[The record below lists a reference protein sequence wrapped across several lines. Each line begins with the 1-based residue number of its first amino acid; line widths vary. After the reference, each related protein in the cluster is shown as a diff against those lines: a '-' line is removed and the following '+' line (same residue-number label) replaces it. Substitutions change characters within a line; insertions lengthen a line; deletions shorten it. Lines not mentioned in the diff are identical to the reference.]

1 MKVASKEQI
10 FGCAMGSPISPV
22 LADLVMEVTEETAIT
37 TALHPF
43 QMVFRYVDD
52 SQACLKKYQVDEF
65 YQQRQYSVHFILK
78 LENTNG
84 QGLPFLDTIT
94 SSCGTS
100 TVQVDVYRKLIQQ
113 SAASIFTLPTPYATK
128 DPWLTRYF
136 FVQETFLPRVKKNGR
151 KFNEFKR
158 YIERTRTAHPL
169 SINVEE
175 RW

>member
-65 YQQRQYSVHFILK
+65 HQHLNSI
-78 LENTNG
+78 NAN
-84 QGLPFLDTIT
+84 
-94 SSCGTS
+94 
-100 TVQVDVYRKLIQQ
+100 IQ
-113 SAASIFTLPTPYATK
+113 FTL
-128 DPWLTRYF
+128 
-136 FVQETFLPRVKKNGR
+136 
-151 KFNEFKR
+151 
-158 YIERTRTAHPL
+158 
-169 SINVEE
+169 
-175 RW
+175 